1 MVDPE
6 TQHEHRSG
14 YVALL
19 GRPNVGKSTL
29 LNAILGQSIAPV
41 SFRPQTTRRR
51 QLGILTTPEA
61 QLVFVDTPGLHEPHH
76 KLGELMN
83 DDARDALRDVDVV
96 LVMFDASQPLSEE
109 DELVTKLVL
118 EKSADFALLAAL
130 NKIDLLSGA
139 EFAQQLEAY
148 QSLLPEVDL
157 IQISATGG
165 DGRDELMRRI
175 IELLPIGP
183 QYFPEEEITDL
194 NEREIASD
202 LIRAA
207 AMQHLREEVPYAI
220 AVRIDDFKERG
231 DTGAFIAATIFVERE
246 SQKGIVIG
254 KGGIMLREI
263 GTSARKDIEAMSG
276 RKVFL
281 ELRVKVLPKWRN
293 NPSAL
298 VRLGYKQ
305 AGNP

>member
-61 QLVFVDTPGLHEPHH
+61 QLIFIDTPGLHEPHH

-83 DDARDALRDVDVV
+83 DTARDSLRDVDVV
-96 LVMFDASQPLSEE
+96 VVLFDGTQDPHKE
-109 DELVTKLVL
+109 DELVTTIIQ
-118 EKSADFALLAAL
+118 EKSADFALLATL
-130 NKIDLLSGA
+130 NKIDLLSTA
-139 EFAQQLEAY
+139 EITQQLEAY
-148 QSLLPEVDL
+148 QGLLPEVDF
-157 IQISATGG
+157 IQISATRG
-165 DGRDELMRRI
+165 DGRDELLRRI
-175 IELLPIGP
+175 IGLLPVGP
-183 QYFPEEEITDL
+183 QFFPDEEITDL
-194 NEREIASD
+194 SEREIASD

-207 AMQHLREEVPYAI
+207 AMQHLREELPYVI

-231 DTGAFIAATIFVERE
+231 DSGAYIAGTIFVERE

-254 KGGIMLREI
+254 KGGTMLREI
-263 GTSARKDIEAMSG
+263 GTTARKEIEAMSG
-276 RKVFL
+276 RKVYL
-281 ELRVKVLPKWRN
+281 ELRVKVLAKWRN
-293 NPSAL
+293 NPNSL
-298 VRLGYKQ
+298 ERLGYKQ
-305 AGNP
+305 AGN

>member
-6 TQHEHRSG
+6 IQHEHRSG

-29 LNAILGQSIAPV
+29 LNAILGQIIAPV

-51 QLGILTTPEA
+51 QLGIVTMPEA

-83 DDARDALRDVDVV
+83 DDAREALRDVDVV
-96 LVMFDASQPLSEE
+96 LVMFDASQPLSDE
-109 DELVTKLVL
+109 DELVSKLVQ

-139 EFAQQLEAY
+139 EIAQQVEAY
-148 QSLLPEVDL
+148 SSLLPEVDL

-165 DGRDELMRRI
+165 DGRDELLRRI
-175 IELLPIGP
+175 IGLLPIGP

-194 NEREIASD
+194 NEGEIASD
-202 LIRAA
+202 IIRAA

-231 DTGAFIAATIFVERE
+231 DTGAYIAGTIFVERE

-254 KGGIMLREI
+254 KGGTMLREI

-305 AGNP
+305 VGDP